1 MRRFVQVGLLVLGG
15 LGLLHTSLFTDEY
28 LRYVKEGMRPLLV
41 ASGVL
46 LLVLGVA
53 EAWAAPPMEEHGES
67 GDGGRGHGGSGD
79 GGSGFGD
86 QGHGASGFGESGHG
100 ERGFGESGFGG
111 SGFGGSGHGE
121 RGFGGSGFGGQ
132 GYGASGHGRVGL
144 AREGQGR
151 VGLAREGQRRVGPA
165 REGQRRV
172 GPAREGGGHG
182 GHEGHGH
189 DHSRVPR
196 VAWLLFL
203 PVLSLLFYAPPA
215 LGSYTAS
222 REPAKAVAVQDDAF
236 DPLPATSPL
245 PITLTDFTQRVQQ
258 DRSRAIRGR
267 AVVMTGFVTPAPGKR
282 DGWYLTRIIVNCC
295 AADASSVKVLV
306 RGIAAPKADTW
317 VNVTG
322 TWQGSGTLGT
332 SSAAVALD
340 ARGVQKV
347 RKPSN
352 AYMDALPL
360 TS

>member
-1 MRRFVQVGLLVLGG
+1 MRRFVQVGLLALGG

-53 EAWAAPPMEEHGES
+53 EAWAAPPPEEHGES
-67 GDGGRGHGGSGD
+67 GH
-79 GGSGFGD
+79 GD
-86 QGHGASGFGESGHG
+86 QGHGGQGHGESGHDV
-100 ERGFGESGFGG
+100 
-111 SGFGGSGHGE
+111 SGHGHVDPARE
-121 RGFGGSGFGGQ
+121 EHGDMGR
-132 GYGASGHGRVGL
+132 AHEEHGRVGL
-144 AREGQGR
+144 AREGH
-151 VGLAREGQRRVGPA
+151 
-165 REGQRRV
+165 
-172 GPAREGGGHG
+172 GHQ
-182 GHEGHGH
+182 GHGH

-267 AVVMTGFVTPAPGKR
+267 AVVMTGFVTPAPGKQ

-340 ARGVQKV
+340 ARGVQQV

-352 AYMDALPL
+352 AYMDAVPL

>member
-53 EAWAAPPMEEHGES
+53 EAWSAPPPEEH
-67 GDGGRGHGGSGD
+67 
-79 GGSGFGD
+79 GD
-86 QGHGASGFGESGHG
+86 QGHGAPGYGGRGYAESGHG
-100 ERGFGESGFGG
+100 DQ
-111 SGFGGSGHGE
+111 GH
-121 RGFGGSGFGGQ
+121 S
-132 GYGASGHGRVGL
+132 ASGHRQVSPARGEHGDMGSAREGDGDMGL
-144 AREGQGR
+144 AREEHGDMGLR
-151 VGLAREGQRRVGPA
+151 REEDGDMGLAREEHGDMGLRR
-165 REGQRRV
+165 E
-172 GPAREGGGHG
+172 EDGHQ
-182 GHEGHGH
+182 GHGH

-267 AVVMTGFVTPAPGKR
+267 AVVMTGFVTPAPGKQ
-282 DGWYLTRIIVNCC
+282 DGWYLTRIMVNCC

>member
-1 MRRFVQVGLLVLGG
+1 MRRFAQVGLLVLGG

-28 LRYVKEGMRPLLV
+28 LRYVKAGMRPLLI

-46 LLVLGVA
+46 LVVLGVA
-53 EAWAAPPMEEHGES
+53 EAWSARPRRNPSGAARGERTRRGTGHGT
-67 GDGGRGHGGSGD
+67 GHGGEGRGDEGD
-79 GGSGFGD
+79 GHEGRAD
-86 QGHGASGFGESGHG
+86 ADADAGHGH
-100 ERGFGESGFGG
+100 
-111 SGFGGSGHGE
+111 
-121 RGFGGSGFGGQ
+121 
-132 GYGASGHGRVGL
+132 
-144 AREGQGR
+144 
-151 VGLAREGQRRVGPA
+151 
-165 REGQRRV
+165 
-172 GPAREGGGHG
+172 
-182 GHEGHGH
+182 GHGH

-222 REPAKAVAVQDDAF
+222 REPAKAVAVQEDAF

-258 DRSRAIRGR
+258 DRSKAIGGR
-267 AVVMTGFVTPAPGKR
+267 AVVMTGFVTPAAGKR
-282 DGWYLTRIIVNCC
+282 DDWYLTRIIVSCC

-306 RGIAAPKADTW
+306 QGVAAPKADTW

-322 TWQGSGTLGT
+322 SWRGSGTLGT

-340 ARGVQKV
+340 ARAVEKV

-360 TS
+360 PS